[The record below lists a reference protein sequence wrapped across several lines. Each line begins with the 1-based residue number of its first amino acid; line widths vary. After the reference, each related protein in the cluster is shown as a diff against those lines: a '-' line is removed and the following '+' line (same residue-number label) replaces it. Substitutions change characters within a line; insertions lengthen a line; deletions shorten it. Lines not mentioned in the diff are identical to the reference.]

1 MIYMKIIKVVDYYNS
16 IEKLHIIR
24 TRLINEFSSVNEIDL
39 YLNSVEAIDDKIT
52 QVLNELK
59 EEINME
65 LAKEQLLWK
74 F

>member
-65 LAKEQLLWK
+65 LAKEQLL
-74 F
+74 